1 MGLCPTAGSRPP
13 STPPTTSTVLSLRSA
28 TRASLSTPLSPL
40 RDTVMLPPLLPMLLL
55 PQCTSP
61 LLKSN
66 GANIQTFKTKS
77 FPPSYHNPE
86 REASDGFG
94 KFCCLIRFSSIF
106 NGLQPPNPQPFHK
119 HPPQETSPNLPFIPV
134 FIYLLLNKTD

>member
-28 TRASLSTPLSPL
+28 TRAPLSTPLSPL
-40 RDTVMLPPLLPMLLL
+40 RDTFMLPPLLPMLLL

-66 GANIQTFKTKS
+66 
-77 FPPSYHNPE
+77 
-86 REASDGFG
+86 GFG

-106 NGLQPPNPQPFHK
+106 NGLQPPNPQPFHNY
-119 HPPQETSPNLPFIPV
+119 PTQETSPNLPFIPV